1 MCVDGSPGLS
11 QCVYTESWQIRV
23 KKDKGDLSKLLPQSK
38 ASELQLRI
46 HTCVYMFA
54 HIIIIIVRT
63 GQDLHRCYVSY
74 TINLPLN
81 LERRNR
87 SAHLDTVTDIKVGK
101 KSPSQSLVSPKPL
114 QKMSKLHC
122 CS

>member
-1 MCVDGSPGLS
+1 MDGSPGLS

-23 KKDKGDLSKLLPQSK
+23 KKDKGDLPKLLPQSK

-46 HTCVYMFA
+46 HTCVYMCA
-54 HIIIIIVRT
+54 HIIIIVRT

-87 SAHLDTVTDIKVGK
+87 SAHLDTVTNIKDGK
-101 KSPSQSLVSPKPL
+101 KSPSQSLVPPKLPQKISQL
-114 QKMSKLHC
+114 QC